1 MATSDDEPLHLYEV
15 FQNCFNK
22 IANKQPDKAGFQSPY
37 GTMDNG
43 MAYANSYG
51 GTGNETFGPES
62 PFFPF
67 GNAPRRP
74 PVTGP
79 AVKNRKKETLDP
91 TDGTDVVGA
100 QHWSTCQVV
109 CMDNMHR
116 QPPSLH
122 HSAVVDRAVDSEPV
136 IYLRLTNSIHSSEDD
151 IKLHNNNNR
160 HHLTYKMP
168 GLVEPDMSL
177 PEEGGFLPAYSNAT
191 YTTSHQYGSD
201 EFGQDSPRYT
211 SPKTASLY
219 GDSYYIDG
227 SGAGTGDP
235 WSSGGQLQSG
245 PYTGYGSSASLLS
258 GAPAPHLSQVGFP
271 PPTMHIP
278 HDPMGYGT
286 MSPGGGVQ
294 QDPTSSVPTSLLSNS
309 TTGLPPMST
318 FRGSGGG
325 VAGPGP
331 GGQVTSTGAP
341 GVVGVPTS
349 SPAQAL
355 YCGSHSPA
363 VGVPQ
368 SQTSGD
374 TLGKALAS
382 IYPTDQ
388 SVSSYSSNPS
398 TPVSS
403 PPPLTAGGPG
413 GGSSGAGAWPPS
425 GATPGAG
432 PQQHN
437 HTHPHAATPTSP
449 HYTPTPSSASVA
461 APDRTIHMAAPEQQR
476 LDDAIGFLRDHAEGT
491 RMEERLDDAINV
503 LRNHAESQALGLHAI
518 AASSAAAAAAANLQ
532 THSNGLLGPYHHTAQ
547 PTLDSHL
554 VRELCSASPHPGTPG
569 STVGA
574 PPTSYP
580 GLAPTPD
587 TDGPIKIERL
597 SGTTAKKRKEPPG
610 LSDTKPSSSDL
621 VSSQASTGANTTAP
635 ANSTS
640 GQKGSKRSRRYADE
654 EMEDPGTKAV
664 REKERRQ
671 ANNVRESCSSAD
683 EEEDPDTK
691 AAREKERRQAN
702 NARERIRIR
711 DINEALKELGRMC
724 MTHLKT
730 DKPQT
735 KLGILNMA
743 VEVIMNLEQQ
753 VRERNLNP
761 KAACLKRREEEKA
774 EDGPK
779 LAGHHL
785 GHPGPPHMTQ
795 PPFPA
800 MPGPPLPHNPSQPQ

>member
-51 GTGNETFGPES
+51 GAGGETFGPES

-74 PVTGP
+74 PATGP
-79 AVKNRKKETLDP
+79 TVKSRKKESLDP
-91 TDGTDVVGA
+91 ADAADVVGA
-100 QHWSTCQVV
+100 QHW
-109 CMDNMHR
+109 
-116 QPPSLH
+116 
-122 HSAVVDRAVDSEPV
+122 
-136 IYLRLTNSIHSSEDD
+136 
-151 IKLHNNNNR
+151 
-160 HHLTYKMP
+160 
-168 GLVEPDMSL
+168 
-177 PEEGGFLPAYSNAT
+177 
-191 YTTSHQYGSD
+191 YGSD

-211 SPKTASLY
+211 SPKTAGLY

-227 SGAGTGDP
+227 SGSGAGDP
-235 WSSGGQLQSG
+235 WSGGAQLQSG
-245 PYTGYGSSASLLS
+245 PYAGYGSSASLLS
-258 GAPAPHLSQVGFP
+258 GGPASHLSQAGFP
-271 PPTMHIP
+271 APAMHLP
-278 HDPMGYGT
+278 HDPMGYGA

-294 QDPTSSVPTSLLSNS
+294 QDPTSSVPSSLLPSAAAS
-309 TTGLPPMST
+309 LPPMSS
-318 FRGSGGG
+318 FRGGGGG

-331 GGQVTSTGAP
+331 GPGGQVTPTG
-341 GVVGVPTS
+341 GVGVPTS

-355 YCGSHSPA
+355 YCGGSHSPV

-368 SQTSGD
+368 PQTSGD

-403 PPPLTAGGPG
+403 PPPLTASGPG
-413 GGSSGAGAWPPS
+413 GSSSGPGAWPPGGTTPGT
-425 GATPGAG
+425 GATA
-432 PQQHN
+432 HN
-437 HTHPHAATPTSP
+437 HSHPHTATPTSP
-449 HYTPTPSSASVA
+449 HYAPTPSSASVA

-476 LDDAIGFLRDHAEGT
+476 LDDAIGFLRDHAEIFGVAQGT

-503 LRNHAESQALGLHAI
+503 LRNHAESQALGLGLHT
-518 AASSAAAAAAANLQ
+518 AAAAANLQ
-532 THSNGLLGPYHHTAQ
+532 THSNGLLGSYHHSTQ
-547 PTLDSHL
+547 PSLDSHL
-554 VRELCSASPHPGTPG
+554 ASPHPGTPG

-610 LSDTKPSSSDL
+610 VSDTKPSSSEL
-621 VSSQASTGANTTAP
+621 VNSQAGAGANTTAP

-640 GQKGSKRSRRYADE
+640 GQKGTKRSRRYSSADE
-654 EMEDPGTKAV
+654 EVQDPGTRAI

-671 ANNVRESCSSAD
+671 ANNV
-683 EEEDPDTK
+683 
-691 AAREKERRQAN
+691 
-702 NARERIRIR
+702 RERIRIR

-785 GHPGPPHMTQ
+785 GHPGPPHMAQ